1 MENKENII
9 INSYND
15 EKVLEKYIESRI
27 DTISPHNQ
35 TIKEKLFY
43 LVGNYSEKTI
53 LDLGCGIGV
62 FSKDFSNKAKRV
74 VGIDIS
80 EKCIDYAKSKNSSH
94 NIDYFTMDINNLNLI
109 KEKFDIVFSDMV
121 FNYIEDYN
129 KLLLNIYELLNEDGI
144 VVFSQVHP
152 ISTASLG
159 ESSWVQDSNRLR
171 FQLDS
176 YSNVSKRYRTYFEGK
191 FELYHRRFE
200 EIINVAINNNFEVVE
215 LLEPYT
221 SEKEYNRPSFL
232 LVKLRKRNSNYLNAK

>member
-1 MENKENII
+1 MEYNKNVSIS
-9 INSYND
+9 SYND
-15 EKVLEKYIESRI
+15 EEVFNKYKESRI
-27 DTISPHNQ
+27 DTKSPHNQ
-35 TIKEKLFY
+35 TIKEKLFN
-43 LVGNYSEKTI
+43 LVGDYSEKTI

-62 FSKDFSNKAKRV
+62 FSKDFSTKAKRV

-80 EKCIDYAKSKNSSH
+80 EKCIDYAKNKNGSH
-94 NIDYFTMDINNLNLI
+94 NIDYFIMDINNLNLI

-129 KLLLNIYELLNEDGI
+129 KLLSNIYELLNDDGI

-159 ESSWVQDSNRLR
+159 ESSWVEDNNKLR
-171 FQLDS
+171 FQLDN

-191 FELYHRRFE
+191 FEFYHRRFE
-200 EIINVAINNNFEVVE
+200 EIINGAIKNNFEFVE

-232 LVKLRKRNSNYLNAK
+232 LVKLRKKKNGNM

>member
-1 MENKENII
+1 MENDDII
-9 INSYND
+9 IVNSYND
-15 EKVLEKYIESRI
+15 EIVLNKYIESRI
-27 DTISPHNQ
+27 NPKSTHNQ
-35 TIKEKLFY
+35 TIRDMLFD
-43 LVGNYSEKTI
+43 LVGDYNGKTI

-62 FSKDFSNKAKRV
+62 FSKDFSGRAKKV

-80 EKCIDYAKSKNSSH
+80 EKCIDYAKTHNNSD

-129 KLLLNIYELLNEDGI
+129 KLLLNIYELLNDDGI

-159 ESSWVQDSNRLR
+159 ESSWVQDNDRLR
-171 FQLDS
+171 FQLDN
-176 YSNVSKRYRTYFEGK
+176 YSNVSKRYREYFEGN

-200 EIINVAINNNFEVVE
+200 DLINIAIKNNFEIVG
-215 LLEPYT
+215 LFEPHT

-232 LVKLRKRNSNYLNAK
+232 LVKLRKKK

>member
-1 MENKENII
+1 MENKENVI

-15 EKVLEKYIESRI
+15 ENVLNNYIESRV
-27 DTISPHNQ
+27 DAKSPHNQ
-35 TIKEKLFY
+35 TIKEKLFD
-43 LVGNYSEKTI
+43 LVGDYSYKTI

-62 FSKDFSNKAKRV
+62 FSKDFSKKAKRV

-80 EKCIDYAKSKNSSH
+80 ERCIDYAKNNNGSD

-129 KLLLNIYELLNEDGI
+129 KLLLNIYELLNDDGI

-159 ESSWVQDSNRLR
+159 ESSWVQDNGRLR
-171 FQLDS
+171 FQLDN
-176 YSNVSKRYRTYFEGK
+176 YSNVSKRYRKYFEGN

-200 EIINVAINNNFEVVE
+200 ELISIAIKNNFEIVE

-232 LVKLRKRNSNYLNAK
+232 LVKLRKKRKTFKSE